1 MKLRT
6 MLITALVMGF
16 LAALCPGAVAEDL
29 KNFRLH
35 PPLTQEHAEY
45 LGVERDKE
53 LSLSDIETDY
63 LLIEIF
69 SMYCPYCQA
78 EATHVND
85 LFEKI
90 RSSKHS
96 DKLKLIGIGA
106 GNTEYEVK
114 YFRDKYDV
122 EFPLFSDGDYA
133 IHKIVGQVGTP
144 YFFLARNKGGGEFEV
159 LLEQEGAYKDTKTF
173 FNRVIKAAGLE

>member
-1 MKLRT
+1 MKRLAS
-6 MLITALVMGF
+6 I
-16 LAALCPGAVAEDL
+16 LAATILCVFVGAASAGAAGLEDFNLHAPFRAENA
-29 KNFRLH
+29 K
-35 PPLTQEHAEY
+35 Y
-45 LGVERDKE
+45 LGVSENQGFN
-53 LSLSDIETDY
+53 LSDIDAEY

-78 EATHVND
+78 EAKHVND

-96 DKLKLIGIGA
+96 EELKLIGIGA

-122 EFPLFSDGDYA
+122 EFPLFSDGDYT

-159 LLEQEGAYKDTKTF
+159 LLQQEGAYKDTETF
-173 FNRVIKAAGLE
+173 YNRIIKAAGLE

>member
-1 MKLRT
+1 VKRLAS
-6 MLITALVMGF
+6 I
-16 LAALCPGAVAEDL
+16 LAATILCVFVGAASSGAAGLEDFNL
-29 KNFRLH
+29 HAPFR
-35 PPLTQEHAEY
+35 TEGAKY
-45 LGVERDKE
+45 LGVPENQGFN
-53 LSLSDIETDY
+53 LSDIDAEY